1 MEYDGIY
8 RRILVCYNFL
18 RKTKSVKEGAETIM
32 KKKNA
37 VSAVLAVALA
47 AAAIL
52 PGCGSGDNGGVT
64 EIEILQYKPEAA
76 TYFDQVE
83 DQFNATHDNIHL
95 TISSPNDASTI
106 MRTRFIRE
114 DYPDIIG
121 IGGDI
126 NYSYYVDAGI
136 LADVSQYEGLSDINP
151 SYIDILENLEI
162 VPTEG
167 TYGIPYVANAAG
179 ILYNRDM
186 FEEHGWTIP
195 ETWDE
200 LIALCEDIQAEG
212 ILPFYLG
219 FRDTWTC
226 LAPWNALAVGLS
238 PSDTCQRVNAGETTF
253 QDEYREIAEKCLEL
267 VEYGPEDPF
276 AYGYNDACT
285 AFANGESA
293 MYPIG
298 SYAVPQILSVNPDMN
313 IDSFV
318 MPANDNADE
327 NTLNSGVDLMFA
339 VTEACENKDAAYEV
353 IDFLLADENIQA
365 YIDDQNAIPC
375 KTGDFKL
382 ASQLDGMTS
391 FIESGN
397 MTDYQDHYYPSEMA
411 ADALIQTFLINKDVD
426 AFLSDFDTR
435 WQRYN
440 RDIIREVQEYNEE
453 NGTAE

>member
-1 MEYDGIY
+1 MTTSG
-8 RRILVCYNFL
+8 
-18 RKTKSVKEGAETIM
+18 KAKKEGAETTM
-32 KKKNA
+32 KKKK
-37 VSAVLAVALA
+37 VISAVLAVSMLA
-47 AAAIL
+47 AVIL
-52 PGCGSGDNGGVT
+52 PGCGSDENSGKT

-83 DQFNATHDNIHL
+83 EQFNATHDDIHL

-126 NYSYYVDAGI
+126 NYSYYVDADI
-136 LADVSQYEGLSDINP
+136 LADVSDYEGLSDVKQ

-162 VPTEG
+162 TPKDG
-167 TYGIPYVANAAG
+167 TYGVPYVANAAG
-179 ILYNRDM
+179 ILYNKDM
-186 FEEHGWTIP
+186 FEEHGWEIP
-195 ETWDE
+195 ESWSE
-200 LIALCEDIQAEG
+200 LIDLCEEIQAEG
-212 ILPFYLG
+212 ILPFYFG

-226 LAPWNALAVGLS
+226 LAPWNSLAVDLA
-238 PSDTCQRVNAGETTF
+238 PADTCQQVNAGETTF
-253 QDEYREIAEKCLEL
+253 SEEYVEVAEKCLEL
-267 VEYGPEDPF
+267 VSYGPEDPF

-298 SYAVPQILSVNPDMN
+298 SYAVPQILSVNPEMN

-318 MPANDNADE
+318 TPGNDDPSK

-339 VTEACENKDAAYEV
+339 VTAECENKEAAYEV
-353 IDFLLADENIQA
+353 LDFLMGDENIQA
-365 YIDDQNAIPC
+365 YIDDQNAVPC
-375 KTGDFKL
+375 KDGDFDL
-382 ASQLDGMTS
+382 APMLDGMTP

-411 ADALIQTFLINKDVD
+411 ADALIQTYLINKDAD
-426 AFLSDFDTR
+426 AFLKDFDSR

-440 RDIIREVQEYNEE
+440 RDIIRAVQEYNEE
-453 NGTAE
+453 HGSAE

>member
-1 MEYDGIY
+1 
-8 RRILVCYNFL
+8 
-18 RKTKSVKEGAETIM
+18 M
-32 KKKNA
+32 KKKK
-37 VSAVLAVALA
+37 VISTVLAVSMLA
-47 AAAIL
+47 AVIL
-52 PGCGSGDNGGVT
+52 PGCGSDENSGKT

-83 DQFNATHDNIHL
+83 EQFNATHDDIHL

-126 NYSYYVDAGI
+126 NYSYYVDADI
-136 LADVSQYEGLSDINP
+136 LADVSDYEGLSDVKQ

-162 VPTEG
+162 TPKDG
-167 TYGIPYVANAAG
+167 TYGVPYVANAAG
-179 ILYNRDM
+179 ILYNKDM
-186 FEEHGWTIP
+186 FEEHGWEIP
-195 ETWDE
+195 ESWSE
-200 LIALCEDIQAEG
+200 LIDLCEEIQAEG
-212 ILPFYLG
+212 ILPFYFG

-226 LAPWNALAVGLS
+226 LAPWNSLAVDLA
-238 PSDTCQRVNAGETTF
+238 PADTCQQVNAGETTF
-253 QDEYREIAEKCLEL
+253 SEEYVEVAEKCLEL
-267 VEYGPEDPF
+267 VSYGPEDPF

-298 SYAVPQILSVNPDMN
+298 SYAVPQILSVNPEMN

-318 MPANDNADE
+318 TPGNDDSSK

-339 VTEACENKDAAYEV
+339 VTAECENKEAAYEV
-353 IDFLLADENIQA
+353 LDFLMADENIQA
-365 YIDDQNAIPC
+365 YIDEQNAVPC
-375 KTGDFKL
+375 KDGDFDL
-382 ASQLDGMTS
+382 APMLDGMTP

-411 ADALIQTFLINKDVD
+411 ADALIQTYLINKDAD
-426 AFLSDFDTR
+426 AFLKDFDTR

-440 RDIIREVQEYNEE
+440 RDIIRAVQEYNEE
-453 NGTAE
+453 HGTAE

>member
-1 MEYDGIY
+1 
-8 RRILVCYNFL
+8 
-18 RKTKSVKEGAETIM
+18 M
-32 KKKNA
+32 KRKNA
-37 VSAVLAVALA
+37 ISAVLAVTML

-52 PGCGSGDNGGVT
+52 PGCGADKDSGKT

-76 TYFDQVE
+76 TYFDKVE
-83 DQFNATHDNIHL
+83 DEFNATHDDIHL

-106 MRTRFIRE
+106 MRTRFVRE

-126 NYSYYVDAGI
+126 NYSYYVDADI
-136 LADVSQYEGLSDINP
+136 LADVSGYPGLSDIKQ
-151 SYIDILENLEI
+151 SYVDILEALEI
-162 VPTEG
+162 TPKDG
-167 TYGIPYVANAAG
+167 TYGVPYVANAAG
-179 ILYNRDM
+179 ILYNKDM
-186 FEEHGWTIP
+186 FEEHGWQIP
-195 ETWDE
+195 ESWDE
-200 LIALCEDIQAEG
+200 LIDLCQEIQSEG
-212 ILPFYLG
+212 ILPFCFG

-226 LAPWNALAVGLS
+226 LAPWNSLAVDLA
-238 PSDTCQRVNAGETTF
+238 PADTCKQVNAGETTF
-253 QDEYREIAEKCLEL
+253 SDEYRETAEKCMEL
-267 VEYGPEDPF
+267 VSYGPDDPF

-318 MPANDNADE
+318 TPGNDDASK

-339 VTEACENKDAAYEV
+339 VTAACENKDAAYEV
-353 IDFLLADENIQA
+353 LDFLLEDENIQA
-365 YIDDQNAIPC
+365 YIDDQNAVPC
-375 KTGDFKL
+375 KEGDFDL
-382 ASQLDGMTS
+382 APMLDGMKPY
-391 FIESGN
+391 IESGN

-411 ADALIQTFLINKDVD
+411 VDAQIQTFLINKDVD
-426 AFLSDFDTR
+426 AFLAKFDKD

-453 NGTAE
+453 HGTDE

>member
-1 MEYDGIY
+1 
-8 RRILVCYNFL
+8 
-18 RKTKSVKEGAETIM
+18 M
-32 KKKNA
+32 KKKK
-37 VSAVLAVALA
+37 VISTVLAVSMLA
-47 AAAIL
+47 AVIL
-52 PGCGSGDNGGVT
+52 PGCGSDENSGKT

-83 DQFNATHDNIHL
+83 EQFNATHDDIHL

-126 NYSYYVDAGI
+126 NYSYYVDADI
-136 LADVSQYEGLSDINP
+136 LADVSDYEGLSDVKQ

-162 VPTEG
+162 TPKDG
-167 TYGIPYVANAAG
+167 TYGVPYVANAAG
-179 ILYNRDM
+179 ILYNKDM
-186 FEEHGWTIP
+186 FEEHGWEIP
-195 ETWDE
+195 ESWSE
-200 LIALCEDIQAEG
+200 LIDLCEEIQAEG
-212 ILPFYLG
+212 ILPFYFG

-226 LAPWNALAVGLS
+226 LAPWNSLAVDLA
-238 PSDTCQRVNAGETTF
+238 PADTCQQVNAGETTF
-253 QDEYREIAEKCLEL
+253 SEEYVEVAEKCLEL
-267 VEYGPEDPF
+267 VSYGPEDPF

-298 SYAVPQILSVNPDMN
+298 SYAVPQILSVNPEMN

-318 MPANDNADE
+318 TPGNDDPSK

-339 VTEACENKDAAYEV
+339 VTAECENKEAAYEV
-353 IDFLLADENIQA
+353 LDFLMEDENIQA
-365 YIDDQNAIPC
+365 YIDDQNAVPC
-375 KTGDFKL
+375 KEGDFDL
-382 ASQLDGMTS
+382 APMLDGMTP

-411 ADALIQTFLINKDVD
+411 ADALIQTYLINKDAE
-426 AFLSDFDTR
+426 AFLKDFDTR

-440 RDIIREVQEYNEE
+440 RDIIRAVQEYNEE
-453 NGTAE
+453 HGSAE

>member
-1 MEYDGIY
+1 
-8 RRILVCYNFL
+8 
-18 RKTKSVKEGAETIM
+18 M
-32 KKKNA
+32 KKKK
-37 VSAVLAVALA
+37 VISTVLAVSML

-52 PGCGSGDNGGVT
+52 PGCGSDENSGKT

-76 TYFDQVE
+76 TYFDRVE
-83 DQFNATHDNIHL
+83 EQFNATHDDIHL

-126 NYSYYVDAGI
+126 NYSYYVDADI
-136 LADVSQYEGLSDINP
+136 LADVSDYEGLSDVKQ

-162 VPTEG
+162 TPKDG
-167 TYGIPYVANAAG
+167 TYGVPYVANAAG
-179 ILYNRDM
+179 ILYNKDM
-186 FEEHGWTIP
+186 FEEHGWEIP
-195 ETWDE
+195 ESWSE
-200 LIALCEDIQAEG
+200 LIDLCEEIQAEG
-212 ILPFYLG
+212 ILPFYFG

-226 LAPWNALAVGLS
+226 LAPWNSLAVDLA
-238 PSDTCQRVNAGETTF
+238 PADTCQQVNAGETTF
-253 QDEYREIAEKCLEL
+253 SEEYVEVAEKCLEF
-267 VEYGPEDPF
+267 VSYGPEDPF

-298 SYAVPQILSVNPDMN
+298 SYAVPQILSVNPEMN

-318 MPANDNADE
+318 TPGNDDPSK

-339 VTEACENKDAAYEV
+339 VTAECENKEAAYEV
-353 IDFLLADENIQA
+353 LDFLMADENIQA
-365 YIDDQNAIPC
+365 YIDDQNAVPC
-375 KTGDFKL
+375 KDGDFDL
-382 ASQLDGMTS
+382 APMLDGMTP

-411 ADALIQTFLINKDVD
+411 ADALIQTYLINKDAD
-426 AFLSDFDTR
+426 AFLKDFDTR

-440 RDIIREVQEYNEE
+440 RDIIRAVQEYNEE
-453 NGTAE
+453 HGTAE

>member
-1 MEYDGIY
+1 
-8 RRILVCYNFL
+8 
-18 RKTKSVKEGAETIM
+18 M
-32 KKKNA
+32 KKKK
-37 VSAVLAVALA
+37 VISAVLAVSMLA
-47 AAAIL
+47 AVIL
-52 PGCGSGDNGGVT
+52 PGCGSDENSGKT

-83 DQFNATHDNIHL
+83 EQFNATHDDIHL

-126 NYSYYVDAGI
+126 NYSYYVDADI
-136 LADVSQYEGLSDINP
+136 LADVSDYEGLSDVKQ

-162 VPTEG
+162 TPKDG
-167 TYGIPYVANAAG
+167 TYGVPYVANAAG
-179 ILYNRDM
+179 ILYNKDM
-186 FEEHGWTIP
+186 LEEHGWEIP
-195 ETWDE
+195 ESWSE
-200 LIALCEDIQAEG
+200 LIDLCEEIQAEG
-212 ILPFYLG
+212 ILPFYFG

-226 LAPWNALAVGLS
+226 LAPWNSLAVDLA
-238 PSDTCQRVNAGETTF
+238 PADTCQQVNAGETTF
-253 QDEYREIAEKCLEL
+253 SEEYVEVAEKCLEL
-267 VEYGPEDPF
+267 VSYGPEDPF

-298 SYAVPQILSVNPDMN
+298 SYAVPQILSVNPEMN

-318 MPANDNADE
+318 TPGNDDPSK

-339 VTEACENKDAAYEV
+339 VTAECENKEAAYEV
-353 IDFLLADENIQA
+353 LDFLMADENIQA
-365 YIDDQNAIPC
+365 YIDDQNAVPC
-375 KTGDFKL
+375 KDGDFDL
-382 ASQLDGMTS
+382 APMLDGMTP

-411 ADALIQTFLINKDVD
+411 ADALIQTYLINKDAD
-426 AFLSDFDTR
+426 AFLKDFDSR

-440 RDIIREVQEYNEE
+440 IDIIRAVQEYNEE
-453 NGTAE
+453 HGSAE

>member
-1 MEYDGIY
+1 MTISG
-8 RRILVCYNFL
+8 
-18 RKTKSVKEGAETIM
+18 KAKKEGAETTM
-32 KKKNA
+32 KKKK
-37 VSAVLAVALA
+37 VISAVLAVSMLA
-47 AAAIL
+47 AVIL
-52 PGCGSGDNGGVT
+52 PGCGSDENSGKT

-83 DQFNATHDNIHL
+83 EQFNATHDDIHL

-126 NYSYYVDAGI
+126 NYSYYVDADI
-136 LADVSQYEGLSDINP
+136 LADVSDYEGLSDVKQ

-162 VPTEG
+162 TPKDG
-167 TYGIPYVANAAG
+167 TYGVPYVANAAG
-179 ILYNRDM
+179 ILYNKDM
-186 FEEHGWTIP
+186 FEEHGWEIP
-195 ETWDE
+195 ESWSE
-200 LIALCEDIQAEG
+200 LIDLCEEIQAEG
-212 ILPFYLG
+212 ILPFYFG

-226 LAPWNALAVGLS
+226 LAPWNSLAVDLA
-238 PSDTCQRVNAGETTF
+238 PADTCQQVNAGETTF
-253 QDEYREIAEKCLEL
+253 SEEYVEVAEKCLEL
-267 VEYGPEDPF
+267 VSYGPEDPF

-298 SYAVPQILSVNPDMN
+298 SYAVPQILSVNPEMN

-318 MPANDNADE
+318 TPGNDDPSK

-339 VTEACENKDAAYEV
+339 VTAECENKEAAYEV
-353 IDFLLADENIQA
+353 LDFLMADENIQA
-365 YIDDQNAIPC
+365 YIDDQNAVPC
-375 KTGDFKL
+375 KEGDFDL
-382 ASQLDGMTS
+382 APMLDGMTP

-411 ADALIQTFLINKDVD
+411 ADALIQTYLINKDAD
-426 AFLSDFDTR
+426 AFLKDFDSR

-440 RDIIREVQEYNEE
+440 RDIIRAVQEYNEE
-453 NGTAE
+453 HGSAE

>member
-1 MEYDGIY
+1 
-8 RRILVCYNFL
+8 
-18 RKTKSVKEGAETIM
+18 M
-32 KKKNA
+32 KRKNA
-37 VSAVLAVALA
+37 ISAVLAVTML

-52 PGCGSGDNGGVT
+52 PGCGANKDSGKT

-76 TYFDQVE
+76 TYFDKVE
-83 DQFNATHDNIHL
+83 DEFNATHDDIHL

-106 MRTRFIRE
+106 MRTRFVRE

-126 NYSYYVDAGI
+126 NYSYYVDADI
-136 LADVSQYEGLSDINP
+136 LADVSDYPGLSDIKQ
-151 SYIDILENLEI
+151 SYVDILEALEI
-162 VPTEG
+162 TPKDG
-167 TYGIPYVANAAG
+167 TYGVPYVANAAG
-179 ILYNRDM
+179 ILYNKDM
-186 FEEHGWTIP
+186 FEEHGWQIP
-195 ETWDE
+195 ESWDE
-200 LIALCEDIQAEG
+200 LIDLCQEIQSEG
-212 ILPFYLG
+212 ILPFYFG

-226 LAPWNALAVGLS
+226 LAPWNSLAVDLA
-238 PSDTCQRVNAGETTF
+238 PADTCKQVNAGETTF
-253 QDEYREIAEKCLEL
+253 SDEYRETAEKCMEL
-267 VEYGPEDPF
+267 VSYGPDDPF

-318 MPANDNADE
+318 TPGNDDASK

-339 VTEACENKDAAYEV
+339 VTAACENKDAAYEV
-353 IDFLLADENIQA
+353 LDFLLEDENIQA
-365 YIDDQNAIPC
+365 YIDDQNAAPC
-375 KTGDFKL
+375 KEGDFDL
-382 ASQLDGMTS
+382 APMLDGMKPY
-391 FIESGN
+391 IESGN

-411 ADALIQTFLINKDVD
+411 VDAQIQTFLINKDVD
-426 AFLSDFDTR
+426 AFLAKFDKD

-453 NGTAE
+453 HGTDE